1 MTSEGDTRLVR
12 DQRVRLPDTGEV
24 VRLLDVRPGAFWHLV
39 YRGEAGPGEIT
50 LSEAEAALLEI
61 ITESDRARFDS
72 DPIAFRLGV
81 EAKRIQTAFTHDMAA
96 LAVSNIQPLPH
107 QLEAVYS
114 EFLRQPRLRFLLAD
128 DPGAGKTIMAG
139 LYMKELELR
148 RSADRVLIVAPA
160 NLLPQWARELEERFG
175 FEFDQVSAQQID
187 NTIRGNPWDRFNRVI
202 VSRDFLKNPERLE
215 QFVAARRPWDLAVID
230 EAHGFT
236 LQTDTKGTIK
246 QRSLRYKAAEQVA
259 AASERLLLMTATP
272 HSGKTES
279 FWGLLRLLDRDAF
292 GDRCPRSLPAP
303 DGYYRKVSKEKMTD
317 MDGAPLFRERNT
329 ATVEFDLEGAEKELY
344 QAVTEFVQTRLREI
358 RGEADQRTAGFA
370 LTTMQRRL
378 ASSVRAIKRTIS
390 RRIERID
397 RALADPAAYL
407 RNRKD
412 FRQQLVSDPE
422 TLADLDDEALWQLEQ
437 AALDEALP
445 ATVEELRQ
453 EREALLP
460 LLDQAEAAETA
471 GQEKKLNELLDV
483 VRDEGLWEDRSRLL
497 VIFTEHRDTLDYLVE
512 KLSAD
517 FDVATIHGGMKLA
530 ERIEQERRF
539 REEAQ
544 ILVATEAAGEGINL
558 QFCHLMVNYDIPW
571 NPNRLEQRMGRIHRI
586 GQTRDV
592 HIFNMVA
599 VNTREGR
606 VLATLLRKINAMRH
620 ELGDGVFDVIGDT
633 FAGYRLQEL
642 MEFLISGDMS
652 AEDVVDRLGGDVVDP
667 QVRQRARDLMQEA
680 LAKQHVDWR
689 SEREQYQR
697 AQERRLPPGYF
708 QRFLADAVTW
718 LDGKVEERLDD
729 TVNISTPNRLVAASR
744 AAGATRQVF
753 PTYKKLTFDR
763 QVAERPSR
771 DETGGGPPPEL
782 CGPGHPLFDAA
793 VEAVLHDTAS
803 DLERGAIVFDPD
815 TVKPHVLCFVT
826 GDVVDSDNNIAHR
839 RFDAVRVTADG
850 HMEQAPHTSLFDLVV
865 PDDNQPAP
873 EEPPAVDSGT
883 ADDLERWCREH
894 LFEDDYQRVRAERQ
908 HAADIQQ
915 RFVEAS
921 ARSVIADIER
931 TLMDLEDEVEQ
942 GVKGAEGRLRQAQLD
957 KEQHLQRRNN
967 RIAEIGRN
975 RDVRRGPVRLI
986 GRALVLPL
994 PVEASDYHDG
1004 ATETEEIEQIAIN
1017 VAWHYEEG
1025 RGAKVESYEKD
1036 NIGFDLLS
1044 TTKDER
1050 RCIEVK
1056 GRAGYGAVALSWS
1069 EFAKAQEIGDDY
1081 WLYAV
1086 LDCASADPRLYRIH
1100 NPAQALLGAFRPN
1113 LDVKFAVAPDDFIP
1127 AAEENPA

>member
-1 MTSEGDTRLVR
+1 VTSGDTPLTR

-24 VRLLDVRPGAFWHLV
+24 VRLLDVRPGAFWTLV
-39 YRGEAGPGEIT
+39 YRGDAGAGEIT
-50 LSEAEAALLEI
+50 LSEDEAARLEVVADASHIAFDAEA
-61 ITESDRARFDS
+61 SV
-72 DPIAFRLGV
+72 FRLGV
-81 EAKRIQTAFTHDMAA
+81 EARRIQTAFTHDMAA

-107 QLEAVYS
+107 QIEAVYDQ
-114 EFLRQPRLRFLLAD
+114 FLRQPRLRFLLAD

-148 RSADRVLIVAPA
+148 RSADRVIVVAPA

-175 FEFDQVSAQQID
+175 FAFDQVGAQQVD
-187 NTIRGNPWDRFNRVI
+187 NTVRGNPWDRFNRVV
-202 VSRDFLKNPERLE
+202 VSRDFLKIPGRLE
-215 QFVAARRPWDLAVID
+215 QFAAARRPWDLAVID

-236 LQTDTKGTIK
+236 LQTDSKGLIK
-246 QRSLRYKAAEQVA
+246 KRSLRYKAAEQVA
-259 AASERLLLMTATP
+259 GAAERLLLMTATP
-272 HSGKTES
+272 HSGKTDS

-292 GDRCPRSLPAP
+292 GDRCPRSLPVP

-317 MDGAPLFRERNT
+317 LDGVPLFRERHT
-329 ATVEFDLEGAEKELY
+329 ATVEFHLEAAEFELY
-344 QAVTEFVQTRLREI
+344 QAVTEFVQTRLHEI
-358 RGEADQRTAGFA
+358 RGDAAQRTAGFA

-397 RALADPAAYL
+397 RALADPSAYL

-412 FRQQLVSDPE
+412 FRDQLVDDPE
-422 TLADLDDEALWQLEQ
+422 TLADLDDETLWQLEQ
-437 AALDEALP
+437 TALDEALP
-445 ATVEELRQ
+445 VTVEELKQ
-453 EREALLP
+453 ERDALLP
-460 LLDQAEAAETA
+460 LFDQADAVEAA
-471 GQEKKLNELLDV
+471 GREKKLNELLDV

-497 VIFTEHRDTLDYLVE
+497 VIFTEHRDTLNYLVE

-517 FDVATIHGGMKLA
+517 FEVATIHGGMKLA

-586 GQTRDV
+586 GQKREV

-606 VLATLLRKINAMRH
+606 VLATLLRKINAMRD
-620 ELGDGVFDVIGDT
+620 ELGDGIFDVIGDT

-642 MEFLISGDMS
+642 MEFLIAGDIS
-652 AEDVVDRLGGDVVDP
+652 PDDVVEQLGGDVVDP

-708 QRFLADAVTW
+708 QRFLTDAITW
-718 LDGKVEERLDD
+718 LHGKVDERLDG
-729 TVNISTPNRLVAASR
+729 TVNITTPNKLVAASR
-744 AAGATRQVF
+744 AAGAVQQVF
-753 PTYKKLTFDR
+753 PTYKRLTFDR
-763 QVAERPSR
+763 HVAERPTR
-771 DETGGGPPPEL
+771 ALNAGGPPPEL
-782 CGPGHPLFDAA
+782 CGPGHSLFDAA
-793 VEAVLHDTAS
+793 VEAVLRDTAS
-803 DLERGAIVFDPD
+803 DLQRGAIVFDPD
-815 TVKPHVLCFVT
+815 ATGPYVLCFVT
-826 GDVVDSDNNIAHR
+826 GDVVDSHGRTAYR
-839 RFDAVRVTADG
+839 RFDAVRLTNDG
-850 HMEQAPHTSLFDLVV
+850 RMEQAPHTSLFDLVA
-865 PDDNQPAP
+865 PDDNSLTVP
-873 EEPPAVDSGT
+873 EQLPAVGGGSTDE
-883 ADDLERWCREH
+883 LERWCRQH
-894 LFEDDYQRVRAERQ
+894 LFEDDYQRVRSERQ
-908 HAADIQQ
+908 HAASIQQ
-915 RFVEAS
+915 QFVEAS

-942 GVKGAEGRLRQAQLD
+942 GVHGAEGRLRQAQLD
-957 KEQHLQRRNN
+957 REQHLQRRNN
-967 RIAEIGRN
+967 RLTQIGQH
-975 RDVRRGPVRLI
+975 RDVRRGPIRLI

-994 PVEASDYHDG
+994 QNEASEYRDE
-1004 ATETEEIEQIAIN
+1004 ATATAEIEQIAIN

-1025 RGAKVESYEKD
+1025 RGATVESYEKA

-1044 TTKDER
+1044 MTQDER

-1069 EFAKAQEIGDDY
+1069 EFAKAQEIGEDY

-1086 LDCASADPRLYRIH
+1086 LDCASTDPRLYRIH
-1100 NPAQALLGAFRPN
+1100 NPARALLGAFRPN